1 MDYYK
6 CENCG
11 NVFNEFEMNY
21 RAAQVDK
28 KCLCPTCRESTK
40 EACKSCGQIPS
51 GQGGEYPCPV
61 CGIPTMHDGE

>member
-11 NVFNEFEMNY
+11 KVFDEFEMNY

-28 KCLCPTCRESTK
+28 KCWCRACRDAAQQSVQPTAAGGSDSDENLES
-40 EACKSCGQIPS
+40 
-51 GQGGEYPCPV
+51 GG
-61 CGIPTMHDGE
+61 G